1 MSLPRFEKEQSS
13 TMRRRSATTPA
24 AVLPYRV
31 RRREAA
37 MTMMRP
43 NAKKKQKKKKR
54 KNNNNKEEEEE
65 EEVFVEEEN
74 AMSRP
79 LLLDE
84 SNRGE
89 VWSREEAEEE
99 EEERNG
105 EGKKEDKN
113 TNNTKRGTSRGGVLL
128 LGSLFL
134 NSFLSNALV
143 SLIAPFLP
151 HHITAVLHGSS
162 SLVGIL
168 MSAYPLAVFFT
179 LPICNILCRRVGR
192 RTTLLVGEL
201 VQGVAAIFFG
211 YGEVVTQLFVST
223 SSAGYTRCVIGVYFA
238 ARIIEGFGAAAA
250 NLAITSIVADHFKQS
265 LGKIMG
271 VNETII
277 GLGFTL
283 GPPIG
288 SALYAV
294 GGFGLP
300 FVIFGSL
307 LLGLLVVMLFT
318 VTDTKPSSASATTN
332 SESKG
337 IADDVVLSKQA
348 AYDINLPTKTHGSAE
363 ELALLGETFDDDSSS
378 SNGMLDTTKIVNN
391 DGGAGV
397 GDGTGRGRASMDD
410 KMTHQGTGGNVTSS
424 AASPSPSSTSSS
436 LRELATPEVVLLSLA
451 VAVGVGSF
459 AYQEVFLAPYE
470 GKQLRLGV
478 NEVGFLFIPSSVAYS
493 ILGPFC
499 GYLVDRG
506 WSGEM
511 VALGHLGGGLCNLV
525 LAIKNIPLWISKA
538 IGGHVLAWAWTTQLL
553 TLSCF
558 GATQAFVLIPA
569 LPLMRASVGEED
581 DAATETIVGV
591 FFAMQMLGSTLGS
604 VVGGFIND
612 AYGYYV
618 ALAVLGG
625 INILYS
631 NVILISWRIWC
642 RRQTS
647 RRACDSDGHRR
658 GGDGAGGGVGDQMEI
673 GNAIANATSHQG
685 GVNVSAYAGIARRPS
700 VPRDIVSLSAPGLG
714 ADMHLLRQTST
725 ISTPRARFAISA
737 IGVSARS
744 PQVLSSSFNNADH
757 VLGVGLSG
765 PMVVNTNSNL
775 SSAAGSSSARSTT
788 ADSPVA
794 GVGRT
799 FSLDEHTLR

>member
-1 MSLPRFEKEQSS
+1 
-13 TMRRRSATTPA
+13 MRRGNTKA
-24 AVLPYRV
+24 AVFV
-31 RRREAA
+31 KEV
-37 MTMMRP
+37 
-43 NAKKKQKKKKR
+43 
-54 KNNNNKEEEEE
+54 EEEEHE
-65 EEVFVEEEN
+65 GI
-74 AMSRP
+74 SRP

-84 SNRGE
+84 NGAGE
-89 VWSREEAEEE
+89 MHFEQEHEEKG
-99 EEERNG
+99 EER
-105 EGKKEDKN
+105 
-113 TNNTKRGTSRGGVLL
+113 KRGKGRDEEDSGNRRGKSRGGVLL

-192 RTTLLVGEL
+192 RTTLLGGEL
-201 VQGVAAIFFG
+201 VQGIAAIFFG
-211 YGEVVTQLFVST
+211 YGEIVTQLFVSK
-223 SSAGYTRCVIGVYFA
+223 SSSGYTRCVIGVYFA
-238 ARIIEGFGAAAA
+238 ARIVEGFGAAAA
-250 NLAITSIVADHFKQS
+250 NLAITSIVADHFKES

-288 SALYAV
+288 SALYAI

-318 VTDTKPSSASATTN
+318 VADTNPSAANAATVGSD
-332 SESKG
+332 SER
-337 IADDVVLSKQA
+337 IAQDDGAMLKKDTMHDANVL
-348 AYDINLPTKTHGSAE
+348 PKTYGSAE
-363 ELALLGETFDDDSSS
+363 ELALLGETYDDDTVI
-378 SNGMLDTTKIVNN
+378 TTKIIN
-391 DGGAGV
+391 DDFDSADGV
-397 GDGTGRGRASMDD
+397 RLDD
-410 KMTHQGTGGNVTSS
+410 KMTQQGSGGNSTSS
-424 AASPSPSSTSSS
+424 LASPSPSSTSSS
-436 LRELATPEVVLLSLA
+436 LRELVTPEVVLLSLS

-511 VALGHLGGGLCNLV
+511 VALGHLVGGLCNLV
-525 LAIKNIPLWISKA
+525 LAIKSLPLWISNA
-538 IGGHVLAWAWTTQLL
+538 IGGHVLAWAWTIQLL

-581 DAATETIVGV
+581 DATETIVGV
-591 FFAMQMLGSTLGS
+591 FFAFQMLGSTCGS

-618 ALAVLGG
+618 AFAALAG
-625 INILYS
+625 INMLYS
-631 NVILISWRIWC
+631 NVILIGWRIWC
-642 RRQTS
+642 RRRNSQLGLPCDADG
-647 RRACDSDGHRR
+647 RRRSGS
-658 GGDGAGGGVGDQMEI
+658 GGGHADTSD
-673 GNAIANATSHQG
+673 ASAATAVAAHHN
-685 GVNVSAYAGIARRPS
+685 GVNVNVTTYAGVARRPS
-700 VPRDIVSLSAPGLG
+700 VPRDIVSLSAPGPG
-714 ADMHLLRQTST
+714 ADAQFLRRQTST
-725 ISTPRARFAISA
+725 TSTPRAHFAISA

-757 VLGVGLSG
+757 VLGIGGGGSG
-765 PMVVNTNSNL
+765 PLIHT
-775 SSAAGSSSARSTT
+775 SSQQQANRSSAGSSSARST
-788 ADSPVA
+788 ADSPGVA
-794 GVGRT
+794 RT
-799 FSLDEHTLR
+799 LSLDEHALQ